1 MPGARHRAREL
12 AVQVLFQLELQPGD
26 WRTPCTTTWSR
37 ILRAPA
43 SRRFVEELV
52 VGAVAHQAEID
63 ATIVACSTNWS
74 MDQMGALERAVLR
87 LATEELCWRRQE
99 PVAVVIDEA
108 VQLAK
113 QMAGDESGKFVNG
126 VLGNIARFAPPSPGA
141 SWCASSKSVSS
152 PP

>member
-26 WRTPCTTTWSR
+26 WRTPMHYHLEQHPQT
-37 ILRAPA
+37 PA
-43 SRRFVEELV
+43 SRRFIEGLL
-52 VGAVAHQAEID
+52 VGAVAHRAEID

-99 PVAVVIDEA
+99 PVAVVINEA

-126 VLGNIARFAPPSPGA
+126 VLGNIARLPRQALEPAGARPPSR
-141 SWCASSKSVSS
+141 
-152 PP
+152 